1 MHEKRSY
8 RDFIQKDHLVS
19 FQVIVK
25 ETDLWIC
32 ADRLLEDEA
41 KEAVLTIR
49 GYLESY
55 IERYPMF
62 LTTLAPWRVPGP
74 APRIVAEMANAGAS
88 ACVGPMAAVAGAV
101 AEAVGRELLK
111 NSNEVIVENGGDIF
125 IKLNTP
131 FTCGIAAGS
140 SPLSMRFG
148 LRLDAGKEPF
158 GICTSSATVG
168 HSLSFGKADAACVV
182 SPSCA
187 VADAA
192 ATAICNQVG
201 SEKEIQTAINAG
213 KLIDGVTAIVVIM
226 GDKVGFWG
234 DMELVPL

>member
-1 MHEKRSY
+1 MYEQRTY
-8 RDFIQKDHLVS
+8 RHFIQKDHLVS
-19 FQVIVK
+19 FQVTVK

-32 ADRLLEDEA
+32 ADRLLKDKA
-41 KEAVLTIR
+41 KEVVLTVR

-62 LTTLAPWRVPGP
+62 LKTLVPWRVSGP
-74 APRIVAEMANAGAS
+74 SPRIVSEMADAGAL
-88 ACVGPMAAVAGAV
+88 AGVGPMAAVAGAV

-111 NSNEVIVENGGDIF
+111 NSDEVIVENGGDIF
-125 IKLNTP
+125 IKLNKP
-131 FTCGIAAGS
+131 FTCGIAAGG

-148 LRLDAGKEPF
+148 LRLDAGKEPV
-158 GICTSSATVG
+158 GVCTSSATVG
-168 HSLSFGKADAACVV
+168 HSLSFGKADAVCVV

-201 SEKEIQTAINAG
+201 SEKDIQKAINTG
-213 KLIDGVTAIVVIM
+213 KSIDGVSAIVVIM

-234 DMELVPL
+234 DMELAPL

>member
-1 MHEKRSY
+1 MHEQRTY
-8 RDFIQKDHLVS
+8 RHFIQKDHLVS
-19 FQVIVK
+19 FQVTVK

-32 ADRLLEDEA
+32 ADRLLADEA
-41 KEAVLTIR
+41 KEIVLRVR

-62 LTTLAPWRVPGP
+62 LKTLAPLRVTGP
-74 APRIVAEMANAGAS
+74 APRIVTEMADAGAL
-88 ACVGPMAAVAGAV
+88 AGVGPMAAVAGAV
-101 AEAVGRELLK
+101 AEAVGRELLAVSK
-111 NSNEVIVENGGDIF
+111 EVIVENGGDIF
-125 IKLNTP
+125 IKLNHP
-131 FTCGIAAGS
+131 FICGIAAGK

-148 LRLDAGKEPF
+148 IRLDATKSSIGV
-158 GICTSSATVG
+158 CTSSATVG
-168 HSLSFGKADAACVV
+168 HSLSFGKADAVCVV

-201 SEKEIQTAINAG
+201 SEKDIQTAINAG
-213 KLIDGVTAIVVIM
+213 KIIDGVSAIVVII
-226 GDKVGFWG
+226 GDQVGVWG